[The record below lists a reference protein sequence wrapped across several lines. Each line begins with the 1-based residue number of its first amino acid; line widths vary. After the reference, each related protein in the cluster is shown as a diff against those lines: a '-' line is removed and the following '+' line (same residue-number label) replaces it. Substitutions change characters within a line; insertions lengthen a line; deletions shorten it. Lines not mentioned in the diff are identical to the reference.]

1 MVFVIHQH
9 ESATGIRV
17 PPPPPPF
24 WTPLSHPSPPY
35 PSALSQSTGFGCPSS
50 CIKLV
55 LVIYFTYGNVH
66 VSVLL
71 MIVQWWLLSLSPL
84 SPLASHLGKM
94 TRKPAAP
101 SCGSCGKFKPHTGI
115 PTAAPPPSHPFSP
128 KSLLDLLGR
137 HLALFLEPHYL
148 TSPFRFFSA
157 CMASSVLIYKPNFR
171 CSPFPYMKWPKPNI
185 DIHLE
190 YT

>member
-24 WTPLSHPSPPY
+24 WTPLPHPSPPY
-35 PSALSQSTGFGCPSS
+35 PSALSQSTSFGCPSS
-50 CIKLV
+50 CINLV

-71 MIVQWWLLSLSPL
+71 MFVQWWLLSLSPL
-84 SPLASHLGKM
+84 SPLASHLGQM

-115 PTAAPPPSHPFSP
+115 PTAAPPPSHPFSL

-137 HLALFLEPHYL
+137 HLRRRQWHPSPVLLPGKSHGRRSLGGIFGEGNGTPLQYSCLENPMDGG
-148 TSPFRFFSA
+148 A
-157 CMASSVLIYKPNFR
+157 
-171 CSPFPYMKWPKPNI
+171 W
-185 DIHLE
+185 
-190 YT
+190 